1 MTTLLSDSIAIG
13 LAPVSVRSTA
23 TTGVQHRWVE
33 HLEVIAEAIMRFSPR
48 ERHRHADCGFARG
61 ALQISSVESF
71 APLVA
76 TICINASNLLCF
88 DACVPR
94 LP

>member
-48 ERHRHADCGFARG
+48 ERHRQRRLRLWRLTDLSKVARS
-61 ALQISSVESF
+61 A
-71 APLVA
+71 
-76 TICINASNLLCF
+76 
-88 DACVPR
+88 
-94 LP
+94 